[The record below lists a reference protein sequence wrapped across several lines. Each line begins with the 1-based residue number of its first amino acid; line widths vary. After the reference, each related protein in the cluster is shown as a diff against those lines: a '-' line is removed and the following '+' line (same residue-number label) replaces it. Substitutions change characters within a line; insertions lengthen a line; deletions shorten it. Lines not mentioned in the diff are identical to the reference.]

1 MVSIGRSSA
10 SCAISRL
17 LFIGAP
23 SLGCARGRGYGVC
36 ESSVAHRGRGELG
49 YELVL
54 IEPLQLERLDQ
65 VRSSTGRRKLGQRL
79 ADDRRRLEAVR
90 PPAGAD
96 VEALDL
102 RLAEDRRVVGRE
114 VAQ

>member
-23 SLGCARGRGYGVC
+23 SLGCARERGYGLC

-54 IEPLQLERLDQ
+54 IEPLQLERLNQ
-65 VRSSTGRRKLGQRL
+65 IGSSTGRRQLGQRL
-79 ADDRRRLEAVR
+79 ADDRRRLEPVR
-90 PPAGAD
+90 APAGAH
-96 VEALDL
+96 VEALEL
-102 RLAEDRRVVGRE
+102 GLAE
-114 VAQ
+114 

>member
-17 LFIGAP
+17 LFMVRC
-23 SLGCARGRGYGVC
+23 SFVC

-54 IEPLQLERLDQ
+54 IEALELERLDQ
-65 VRSSTGRRKLGQRL
+65 VRSLAGGGQLGQRL
-79 ADDRRRLEAVR
+79 PDDRRRLEPVR
-90 PPAGAD
+90 PPTGAH

-102 RLAEDRRVVGRE
+102 GLAEDRRVVGRE
-114 VAQ
+114 VA

>member
-23 SLGCARGRGYGVC
+23 SLGCARERGYGVC

-54 IEPLQLERLDQ
+54 IEPLELERVDQ
-65 VRSSTGRRKLGQRL
+65 VRSLAGGGQLGQRL
-79 ADDRRRLEAVR
+79 ADDRRRLESIG
-90 PPAGAD
+90 PPPGAD
-96 VEALDL
+96 VEPLDL
-102 RLAEDRRVVGRE
+102 GPAE
-114 VAQ
+114 